1 MFYDD
6 KGRTITI
13 KRELAQGGEGRLCT
27 IYEDQTVLLKLLH
40 QPTPEHAA
48 KITAMLHKP
57 PRNNG
62 LAWPTSNVRD
72 EHGRHSGHL
81 IPFIKGGLHIS
92 QLYNPVS
99 RKRIAPGFTYHYL
112 AVSAAN
118 IARNTQ
124 SLHDL
129 GYVIGDLNDA
139 NILVQRDGTVVVIDT
154 DSIQVPRRDGRGYYR
169 CTVGTEE
176 YTPPE
181 LFGTTFAGIDR
192 TKHHDNHSLAV
203 LLFRTLMEG
212 VHPFASRYHGPGD
225 PPTLAQKVQQ
235 GLWPYDANN
244 RFTPP
249 PTAPPFTMLSPTVQS
264 LFRRAFVDG
273 HRHPARRPTAA
284 EWNHELTR
292 FHHSLRPCRTNKAH
306 AYSNHVS
313 RCPWCERDN
322 RLRTNTSTL
331 RAQPRPMT
339 GAPSRAFGQ
348 PTTRSVA
355 SLTGTV
361 HQRIIYRATGP
372 DTYQA
377 ITPQTDHLMH
387 LTVANCHAIIAHPN
401 ATPLL
406 RAEALCNALATPI
419 ILREQEI
426 DAIQQALP
434 HWYKELANPELSTQ
448 ERTRITQHIRRC
460 EERLRTV

>member
-13 KRELAQGGEGRLCT
+13 KRDLAQGGEGRLCT

-62 LAWPTSNVRD
+62 LAWPTSNVQD
-72 EHGRHSGHL
+72 EHGRHTGHL

-99 RKRIAPGFTYHYL
+99 RRRIAPGFTYHYL

-118 IARNTQ
+118 VARSTQ
-124 SLHDL
+124 SVHER

-154 DSIQVPRRDGRGYYR
+154 DSIQVPRPDGRGYYR
-169 CTVGTEE
+169 CGVGTEE

-181 LFGTTFAGIDR
+181 LFGTIFAGIDR
-192 TKHHDNHSLAV
+192 TKDHDNHSLAV

-212 VHPFASRYHGPGD
+212 VHPFASKYHGPGD

-249 PTAPPFTMLSPTVQS
+249 PAVPPFTMLAPTIQS
-264 LFRRAFVDG
+264 LFHRAFVDG

-284 EWNHELTR
+284 EWHHALT
-292 FHHSLRPCRTNKAH
+292 HLHQNLRTCTTNKAH
-306 AYSNHVS
+306 AYSNHLS
-313 RCPWCERDN
+313 QCPWCERAT
-322 RLRTNTSTL
+322 RLGSHAVPPPKIVTPHRT
-331 RAQPRPMT
+331 A
-339 GAPSRAFGQ
+339 
-348 PTTRSVA
+348 PTTIIHYRPHLGVTTMVAPPRSATVPPYRPSLSLHPPGFDELVRGCQENFFAVA
-355 SLTGTV
+355 
-361 HQRIIYRATGP
+361 
-372 DTYQA
+372 
-377 ITPQTDHLMH
+377 
-387 LTVANCHAIIAHPN
+387 AHPN

-406 RAEALCNALATPI
+406 RAETLCNALATPI
-419 ILREQEI
+419 ILREEEI

-434 HWYKELANPELSTQ
+434 HWYETLADPELSTQ

-460 EERLRTV
+460 EERLRTLLR